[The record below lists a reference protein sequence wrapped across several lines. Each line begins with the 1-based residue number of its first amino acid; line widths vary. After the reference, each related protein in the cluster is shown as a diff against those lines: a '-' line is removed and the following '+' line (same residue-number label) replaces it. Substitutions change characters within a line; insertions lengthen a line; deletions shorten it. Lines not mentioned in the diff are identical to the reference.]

1 METEKY
7 RYRSGNTQSGTMR
20 IDWDC
25 MIKDILV
32 HWWMIVLTAA
42 GAALLTAAIVQF
54 GYTPVYTSE
63 TTFVIGKSGFSYN
76 AISTNL
82 SQAET
87 TTKQYTQVVS
97 SSILQKQVCE
107 DLKMSSFNASV
118 NVETVPSSNLMVLRV
133 SADTPRDAYLIG
145 RSVIENA
152 VDLMGYFM
160 DGVTMQ
166 ELQQAVIPEEVSNP
180 LNLSGYMEKAA
191 LAGGILMILLLALL
205 SYYKDT
211 IKNPDDVSLKVDTRL
226 LGTIYY
232 EKKHKSVKST
242 GNHKKGSLLLNN
254 PMLSF
259 GYVEAYHML
268 ATRIRIR
275 MDKEEKKVLMVSSVS
290 ENEGKSTVAANL
302 AVSLAQEGKRVL
314 LMDCDFRKPAQYK
327 IFETGSL
334 GDKDLAE
341 TLRKKGNIRV
351 GHVKNMPGLYT
362 LFSEKASDKPW
373 SREEFQYIEYILNN
387 LKKKVDYVIID
398 TAPMALVS
406 DTEEYAGLADA
417 ALLVI
422 RQDVMEA
429 CYINDAIDD
438 LEAAGIALIGCVL
451 NGVHR
456 GMIIRTQE
464 YGHYSGS
471 NYGKYSHYN
480 KMREQGDN

>member
-82 SQAET
+82 NQAET

-107 DLKMSSFNASV
+107 DLKMSSFDATV

-152 VDLMGYFM
+152 VDLMSYFM

-180 LNLSGYMEKAA
+180 LNLS
-191 LAGGILMILLLALL
+191 
-205 SYYKDT
+205 
-211 IKNPDDVSLKVDTRL
+211 
-226 LGTIYY
+226 
-232 EKKHKSVKST
+232 
-242 GNHKKGSLLLNN
+242 
-254 PMLSF
+254 
-259 GYVEAYHML
+259 
-268 ATRIRIR
+268 
-275 MDKEEKKVLMVSSVS
+275 
-290 ENEGKSTVAANL
+290 
-302 AVSLAQEGKRVL
+302 
-314 LMDCDFRKPAQYK
+314 
-327 IFETGSL
+327 
-334 GDKDLAE
+334 
-341 TLRKKGNIRV
+341 
-351 GHVKNMPGLYT
+351 
-362 LFSEKASDKPW
+362 
-373 SREEFQYIEYILNN
+373 
-387 LKKKVDYVIID
+387 
-398 TAPMALVS
+398 
-406 DTEEYAGLADA
+406 
-417 ALLVI
+417 
-422 RQDVMEA
+422 
-429 CYINDAIDD
+429 
-438 LEAAGIALIGCVL
+438 
-451 NGVHR
+451 
-456 GMIIRTQE
+456 
-464 YGHYSGS
+464 
-471 NYGKYSHYN
+471 
-480 KMREQGDN
+480 